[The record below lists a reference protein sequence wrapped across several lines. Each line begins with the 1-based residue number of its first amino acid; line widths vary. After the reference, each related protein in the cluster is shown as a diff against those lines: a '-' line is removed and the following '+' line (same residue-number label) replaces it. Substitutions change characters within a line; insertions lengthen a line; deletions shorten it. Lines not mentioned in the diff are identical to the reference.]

1 MTKDCPV
8 KCVFSGQIGKVIGYE
23 DYYFE
28 NERVLCM
35 RAFST
40 SAVAT
45 TIDDDAS
52 PPGSTEHDD
61 DTGHNCKI
69 PKALYK
75 AFCPHVLVY
84 PPIPGPPTE
93 LNRPSVISSYR
104 TSTCRTR
111 SWGPG

>member
-1 MTKDCPV
+1 MMKDCPV

-45 TIDDDAS
+45 TS
-52 PPGSTEHDD
+52 MTMPPLRA
-61 DTGHNCKI
+61 
-69 PKALYK
+69 ALNTMTTQATIARYQ
-75 AFCPHVLVY
+75 
-84 PPIPGPPTE
+84 
-93 LNRPSVISSYR
+93 RPFTRHSVPM
-104 TSTCRTR
+104 C
-111 SWGPG
+111 